1 VPLLARVGLSQTQ
14 AASVVRWRD
23 ANGAF
28 ASRADLLKVICQDLN
43 KGGFA
48 LCGGNELL
56 DMTGVHLKARWSK
69 QSWRTPASRGSRADV
84 MRRDAQNAQT
94 ELLLPMK
101 IWRHHR

>member
-28 ASRADLLKVICQDLN
+28 ASRADLLKVICQDLS

-48 LCGGNELL
+48 LCGGTNCW
-56 DMTGVHLKARWSK
+56 T
-69 QSWRTPASRGSRADV
+69 
-84 MRRDAQNAQT
+84 
-94 ELLLPMK
+94 
-101 IWRHHR
+101 